1 MRFIHTSDWHLGR
14 LLEQH
19 HLTDDQ
25 AQALDQL
32 FLLAKDSESAAF
44 LISGDIYDRGVPPP
58 EAVELLSEF
67 VSRLALDLR
76 ITVIMIAGN
85 HDSRERL
92 GFGALLLKRANVHVF
107 GPPVGAVPFIDLED
121 ANGPVRFYALPYAEP
136 MEWREVLKD
145 ESVRDHQSGFIRL
158 LGSASTGHPKA
169 LRSVLL
175 AHCFAIGGR
184 VSESERPLV
193 VGGGGQVDA
202 GLFDS
207 YSYAA
212 LGHLHRPQRVKN
224 AWYSG
229 SLLKYSKSEADHQ
242 KSVFIIDMNAVGAC
256 SVERVPIAPRRDL
269 RVVEG
274 LFDELLKNDP
284 SEDYIHIVLRDKGRV
299 MLAAERLR
307 TVFPNLIGLEYPEES
322 VGVGRA
328 AALSGLTEDQL
339 FEAFYK
345 EVLGEAPEPTHL
357 EAYREAVKAVR
368 GEEQKGR

>member
-25 AQALDQL
+25 TQALDQL
-32 FLLAKDSESAAF
+32 FLLAKESKCTAF

-58 EAVELLSEF
+58 EAVELLSDF
-67 VSRLALDLR
+67 VSRLAIDLG

-92 GFGALLLKRANVHVF
+92 SFGAPLLKRANVHVF
-107 GPPVGAVPFIDLED
+107 GPPISAVPFVDLKD
-121 ANGPVRFYALPYAEP
+121 THGRVRFYALPYAEP
-136 MEWREVLKD
+136 VEWRDVLKD
-145 ESVRDHQSGFIRL
+145 ESVHDHQSGFIRL
-158 LGSASTGHPKA
+158 LGSASTEQPKA
-169 LRSVLL
+169 FRSVLL
-175 AHCFAIGGR
+175 AHCFATGGQ
-184 VSESERPLV
+184 VSDSERPLV

-202 GLFDS
+202 ALFNS
-207 YSYAA
+207 YNYAA

-229 SLLKYSKSEADHQ
+229 SLLKYSKSEAGHQ
-242 KSVFIIDMNAVGAC
+242 KSVFIIDMDATGAC
-256 SVERVPIAPRRDL
+256 SVERVPIVPRRDL

-274 LFDELLKNDP
+274 LFDELLKNDL
-284 SEDYIHIVLRDKGRV
+284 SEDYIHIVLRDKSRI

-307 TVFPNLIGLEYPEES
+307 TVFPNLIGLELPEES
-322 VGVGRA
+322 VGGGRA

-345 EVLGEAPEPTHL
+345 EVLGEAPEQVHL
-357 EAYREAVKAVR
+357 EAFREAVKAVR
-368 GEEQKGR
+368 ADEQKRQ

>member
-19 HLTDDQ
+19 HLIDDQ
-25 AQALDQL
+25 AHVLDQL
-32 FLLAKDSESAAF
+32 FLLAKDSECTAF
-44 LISGDIYDRGVPPP
+44 LISGDIYDRGVPSP
-58 EAVELLSEF
+58 EAVELLSDF
-67 VSRLALDLR
+67 VSRLALDLG

-92 GFGALLLKRANVHVF
+92 GFGAPLLRRANVHVF
-107 GPPVGAVPFIDLED
+107 GPPISAVPFVDLED
-121 ANGPVRFYALPYAEP
+121 AHGHVRFYALPYAEP
-136 MEWREVLKD
+136 VEWREVLKD

-158 LGSASTGHPKA
+158 LGSASIGHPKA

-175 AHCFAIGGR
+175 AHCFARGGQ

-202 GLFDS
+202 ALFDS
-207 YSYAA
+207 YSYTA
-212 LGHLHRPQRVKN
+212 LGHLHRPQRVKS

-242 KSVFIIDMNAVGAC
+242 KSVFIIDMDAAGAC
-256 SVERVPIAPRRDL
+256 SVEPVSIVPRRDL

-274 LFDELLKNDP
+274 LFDELLKNDL
-284 SEDYIHIVLRDKGRV
+284 SEDYIHIVLLDKARV

-307 TVFPNLIGLEYPEES
+307 TVFPNFIGLEHPEES
-322 VGVGRA
+322 VGVSRA
-328 AALSGLTEDQL
+328 VTLSGLTEDQL

-345 EVLGEAPEPTHL
+345 EVLGEAPEPAHL
-357 EAYREAVKAVR
+357 EVYHEAVKTVR
-368 GEEQKGR
+368 GEEQKGQ